1 MFDGLSI
8 DGMLLLFAIV
18 GVSYVSYRV
27 FTDEKAAHRDRR
39 EEGFDLFD
47 FD

>member
-1 MFDGLSI
+1 MFDWYSI
-8 DGMLLLFAIV
+8 DGMLLTFAIV
-18 GVSYVSYRV
+18 GVTYVSYCV

-47 FD
+47 RD

>member
-1 MFDGLSI
+1 MFDWFTI
-8 DGMLLLFAIV
+8 DRTLAIFAIV
-18 GVSYVSYRV
+18 GFAFVVYRV

-47 FD
+47 RD